1 MYPLRQQ
8 RVLPMALRPSIRS
21 YALSIGAFLHLTPSS
36 SWNPRGRI
44 YASIAY
50 WQQCLSLARRL
61 IRLFALALD
70 LDENH
75 FDCLITFLGADCVY
89 NFCPGKS
96 PAEAAIAKD
105 VGLGSHTDP
114 QYFTLL
120 WQDLIG
126 GLQVLTREGEWIKA
140 TPISGTIVVNIGDF
154 LQGVS
159 NDRFVRTVH
168 GIFSRAQSDRISMPF
183 FFGFNFN
190 EKVGV
195 LESCL
200 GEGEFAKYEPV
211 SCGEPGRY
219 EQD

>member
-1 MYPLRQQ
+1 MGNNVSPKTTKS
-8 RVLPMALRPSIRS
+8 PSNGVTTLDTILCTQHRR
-21 YALSIGAFLHLTPSS
+21 FPPSDPKFKLES
-36 SWNPRGRI
+36 EGKNLYERGRGI
-44 YASIAY
+44 SKVSKMH
-50 WQQCLSLARRL
+50 LSHIGNNGR
-61 IRLFALALD
+61 
-70 LDENH
+70 
-75 FDCLITFLGADCVY
+75 CVY

-159 NDRFVRTVH
+159 NDRFVSTVH
-168 GIFSRAQSDRISMPF
+168 RIFSRAQSDRISMPF

-211 SCGEPGRY
+211 SCGEWV
-219 EQD
+219 